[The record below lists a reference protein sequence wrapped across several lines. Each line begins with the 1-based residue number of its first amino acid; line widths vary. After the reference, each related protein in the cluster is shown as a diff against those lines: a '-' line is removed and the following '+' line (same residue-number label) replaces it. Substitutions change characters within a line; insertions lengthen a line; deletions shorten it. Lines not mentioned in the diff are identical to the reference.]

1 MMEERKLKIIFIILA
16 LAMLFA
22 MLLISRD
29 AGISGDEEVHYKQS
43 EMVYRY
49 FSSLGADQSSLHT
62 PQTHLKY
69 YGQSFDNL
77 TTILIHWFGIEDIY
91 TFRHLMCSISG
102 WLTILVTAL
111 FAAYLSGYGAAIL
124 VLLLFAVSPTFLGHA
139 QNNLKD
145 IPFALAYI
153 SSIYYSLRVIFI
165 EGRPAR
171 KDILLLVLSIALSI
185 GIRAGGILV
194 IFYLGFFMFLKL
206 VLDLIQ
212 RKIIDFE
219 SIKRQLILFFGI
231 SISGYLLSLIFWP
244 YALQNPILN
253 PWKSYQLMTHFP
265 TTVRQIFEGNFDWS
279 DFHPWYYLPKY
290 MAITIP
296 IVVFAGILLFF
307 LTIRKQYSDKQK
319 IQLLLIGFSILF
331 PVVFVLLK
339 QSNLYGS
346 WRHFLFVYPGIILIA
361 ALGFHALLNRYKQR
375 IIRLSAM
382 VLFLMLAIHPI
393 RFMAANH
400 PYYYLYYN
408 QFTGGLKGAYGNY
421 ETDYYYHS
429 MRQGAEW
436 LRDYLKTKSNNAPMV
451 VGANFPCQWFFR
463 NDKNLDFVYFP
474 WQKRSEYN
482 WDYAI
487 VANSY
492 IPPFQLK
499 NKIWPPSNT
508 IHTIFADGIPIC
520 AVVERVTK
528 TDFEG
533 IQEQNKGDNI
543 KSALLFENAMGFD
556 PQNELL
562 CYKFAEVLLA
572 TGKVDEA
579 DRMLAKC
586 LEINPDFEMALIL
599 LGDEALKIG
608 NVQKAAD
615 FYERTIRANRKYYGA
630 YPKLAGIYAETNV
643 LKARRILKDCLKLN
657 SRYKPALEALADTY
671 RKSNPEIARKYDEMS
686 QKVSNSKN

>member
-1 MMEERKLKIIFIILA
+1 MGEKKLKIVFMLLA

-43 EMVYRY
+43 EMVYNY
-49 FSSLGADQSSLHT
+49 FSSLGADQSSLET
-62 PQTHLKY
+62 PKTHLKY

-77 TTILIHWFGIEDIY
+77 VTILIHWLGIEDIY
-91 TFRHLMCSISG
+91 GFRHLMCSISG
-102 WLTILVTAL
+102 WLTILITAL
-111 FAAYLSGYGAAIL
+111 FAAYISGYGAAIL

-153 SSIYYSLRVIFI
+153 SSIYYSFRLIFT
-165 EGRPAR
+165 EEKPFR
-171 KDILLLVLSIALSI
+171 KDILLLALSIALSI

-206 VLDLIQ
+206 LWDRTQNKKPDL
-212 RKIIDFE
+212 KNM
-219 SIKRQLILFFGI
+219 KNQLILFSGI
-231 SISGYLLSLIFWP
+231 SISGYAISLILWP
-244 YALQNPILN
+244 YALQNPLFN
-253 PWKSYQLMTHFP
+253 LWKSYQVMTHFP
-265 TTVRQIFEGNFDWS
+265 TTVRQIFEGHFDWS

-296 IVVFAGILLFF
+296 LIVFSGLILFF
-307 LTIRKQYSDKQK
+307 LNFRKDYSVNHK
-319 IQLLLIGFSILF
+319 IQLLLLGFTILF
-331 PVVFVLLK
+331 PIVFVILK

-346 WRHFLFVYPGIILIA
+346 WRHFLFIYPGIVLIS
-361 ALGFHALLNRYKQR
+361 ALGIHAFLTRYKNR
-375 IIRLSAM
+375 IVRFS
-382 VLFLMLAIHPI
+382 VLVLLLILAVHPI
-393 RFMAANH
+393 RFMVANH

-429 MRQGAEW
+429 MRKGAEW
-436 LRDYLKTKSNNAPMV
+436 LQEHLKSKPDNTGIV
-451 VGANFPCQWFFR
+451 VGANFPCQWYFR
-463 NDKNLDFVYFP
+463 NDKSVKFVYFS
-474 WQKRSEYN
+474 WQNRSEYN

-528 TDFEG
+528 DDLNG
-533 IQEQNKGDNI
+533 IAEQNKGDNI
-543 KSALLFENAMGFD
+543 KSALLFKNAVQFD
-556 PQNELL
+556 PQNELI

-572 TGKVDEA
+572 NGEKEQA
-579 DRMLAKC
+579 NQMLTKC
-586 LEINPDFEMALIL
+586 LEINPDYERALVL
-599 LGDEALKIG
+599 LGDKALSDG
-608 NVQKAAD
+608 EVLKAAG
-615 FYERTIRANRKYYGA
+615 FYEKTIQANRKYYSV
-630 YPKLAGIYAETNV
+630 YPKLAGIYTETNV
-643 LKARRILKDCLKLN
+643 LKSRKVLRDCLKLN
-657 SRYKPALEALADTY
+657 SKYKPALEALADTY
-671 RKSNPEIARKYDEMS
+671 RKSDPDIARRYDELIL
-686 QKVSNSKN
+686 KLK